1 MKMVFI
7 QPRSEEDIFYAP
19 EPPLGLACL
28 AASLLKYNSDLEIEI
43 IDGFLLDYN
52 DYLREISEI
61 DADIVGVTSTLL
73 QLGGATKIPSLV
85 NDANA
90 KFILGGPGVANI
102 SSSKLYDNGYSV
114 LCHGEGERTIV
125 EFVEALEGKLSLKDV
140 DGISFLSHGR
150 EIRTPPRKLIDNLD
164 DIPLPARELL
174 DMEKYIYNWSKIL
187 GVRTTQ
193 MISSRGCQFSCRFC
207 DRTVFGRK
215 IRFMSSG
222 RVIEE
227 MKQLYDKY
235 KVKSIYF
242 EDDLFTLNKRRVL
255 DFCATMKEE
264 LPGKNW
270 GANARVETVDFE
282 MLSQMK
288 QAGCTELNFG
298 IESGSQRILDFLG
311 KGIKVDQIK
320 KTFRWVNEL
329 EINGGMYLIIG
340 IPGEKQSDIDMT
352 KKLIL
357 ELEPK
362 IITLSFLTPIPGTEV
377 FEMTKHLIRQDADFY
392 NFNDAYESAYK
403 KDAFEVEPIERY
415 REVMNYFLETFKGK
429 IDPNFSITGDGSII
443 YGNSEST

>member
-1 MKMVFI
+1 MRLVFI
-7 QPRSEEDIFYAP
+7 QPRSEKDIFYAP
-19 EPPLGLACL
+19 EPPLGLAYL
-28 AASLLKYNSDLEIEI
+28 AASLLKYNNDMEIEI
-43 IDGFLLDYN
+43 IDGFLLNYD
-52 DYLREISEI
+52 DYLRKISEI
-61 DADIVGVTSTLL
+61 DADIVGVTSTLP
-73 QLGGATKIPSLV
+73 QLGGALKIPSLV
-85 NDANA
+85 DDSNTR
-90 KFILGGPGVANI
+90 FILGGPGVANI
-102 SSSKLYDNGYSV
+102 SSSRLYDSGYSV

-125 EFVEALEGKLSLKDV
+125 ELVEAFEGRLSLKHV
-140 DGISFLSHGR
+140 DGISFFSDGR
-150 EIRTPPRKLIDNLD
+150 ETRTPPRKLIDNLD
-164 DIPLPARELL
+164 DIPRPARELL
-174 DMEKYIYNWSKIL
+174 DMEKYINNWGKIL

-235 KVKSIYF
+235 KVESIYF
-242 EDDLFTLNKRRVL
+242 EDDLFTLNRRRVL
-255 DFCATMKEE
+255 DFCDTMKKE
-264 LPGKNW
+264 LPGKKW

-392 NFNDAYESAYK
+392 NYNDAYESTYEK
-403 KDAFEVEPIERY
+403 NAFEVEPIERY

-429 IDPNFSITGDGSII
+429 INPNFSIMGDGSILQ
-443 YGNSEST
+443 E

>member
-1 MKMVFI
+1 MRLVFI
-7 QPRSEEDIFYAP
+7 QPRSEKDIFYAP
-19 EPPLGLACL
+19 EPPLGLAYL
-28 AASLLKYNSDLEIEI
+28 AASLLKYDNDLDIEI
-43 IDGFLLDYN
+43 IDGFLLNYN
-52 DYLREISEI
+52 DYLKKLSEI

-85 NDANA
+85 NNTNT

-102 SSSKLYDNGYSV
+102 SSSKLYDSGYSV

-125 EFVEALEGKLSLKDV
+125 EFVEAVEGRLSLNDV
-140 DGISFLSHGR
+140 DGISFLSDGR
-150 EIRTPPRKLIDNLD
+150 EIRTPPRELINNLD

-174 DMEKYIYNWSKIL
+174 DMEKYINNWSKIL
-187 GVRTTQ
+187 GVLTTQ

-235 KVKSIYF
+235 KVESIYF

-255 DFCATMKEE
+255 DFCMIMKKE
-264 LPGKNW
+264 LPGKKW

-320 KTFRWVNEL
+320 KTFGWVNEL
-329 EINGGMYLIIG
+329 EMNGGMYLIIG

-362 IITLSFLTPIPGTEV
+362 SITLSFLTPIPGTEV

-443 YGNSEST
+443 WGNSMST

>member
-1 MKMVFI
+1 MRLVFI
-7 QPRSEEDIFYAP
+7 QPRSEKDIFYAP
-19 EPPLGLACL
+19 EPPLGLAYL
-28 AASLLKYNSDLEIEI
+28 AASLLKYNNDLEIEI
-43 IDGFLLDYN
+43 IDGFLLNYN
-52 DYLREISEI
+52 DYLRKISEI
-61 DADIVGVTSTLL
+61 EADIVGVTSTLL
-73 QLGGATKIPSLV
+73 QLGGATKIPNLV
-85 NDANA
+85 NDTNA

-102 SSSKLYDNGYSV
+102 SSSKLYNSGYSV

-125 EFVEALEGKLSLKDV
+125 ELFEAFEGRLSLKNV
-140 DGISFLSHGR
+140 DGISFLSDGK
-150 EIRTPPRKLIDNLD
+150 ETRTPPRKLVNNLD
-164 DIPLPARELL
+164 AIPLPARELL

-227 MKQLYDKY
+227 MEQLYDKY
-235 KVKSIYF
+235 KVESIYF

-255 DFCATMKEE
+255 DFCAAMKKE
-264 LPGKNW
+264 LPGKKW

-429 IDPNFSITGDGSII
+429 IDPNFSITGDGAII
-443 YGNSEST
+443 CGNSEST

>member
-1 MKMVFI
+1 L
-7 QPRSEEDIFYAP
+7 P
-19 EPPLGLACL
+19 
-28 AASLLKYNSDLEIEI
+28 
-43 IDGFLLDYN
+43 
-52 DYLREISEI
+52 
-61 DADIVGVTSTLL
+61 
-73 QLGGATKIPSLV
+73 QLGGALKIPSLV
-85 NDANA
+85 DDSNTR
-90 KFILGGPGVANI
+90 FILGGPGVANI
-102 SSSKLYDNGYSV
+102 SSSRLYDSGYSV

-125 EFVEALEGKLSLKDV
+125 ELVEAFEEGLSLKDV
-140 DGISFLSHGR
+140 DGISFFSDGR

-164 DIPLPARELL
+164 DIPRPARELL
-174 DMEKYIYNWSKIL
+174 DMEKYINNWGKIL

-207 DRTVFGRK
+207 DRTIFGRK
-215 IRFMSSG
+215 IRFISSG

-235 KVKSIYF
+235 KVESIYF
-242 EDDLFTLNKRRVL
+242 EDDLFTLNRRRVL
-255 DFCATMKEE
+255 DFCDTMKKE
-264 LPGKNW
+264 LPGKKW

-282 MLSQMK
+282 MLTQMK
-288 QAGCTELNFG
+288 EAGCTELNFG

-340 IPGEKQSDIDMT
+340 IPGEKQNDIDMT

-392 NFNDAYESAYK
+392 NYNDAYESTYEK
-403 KDAFEVEPIERY
+403 NAFEVEPIERY

-429 IDPNFSITGDGSII
+429 INPNFSIMGDGSILQ
-443 YGNSEST
+443 E

>member
-1 MKMVFI
+1 MRLVFI
-7 QPRSEEDIFYAP
+7 QPRSEKDIFYAP
-19 EPPLGLACL
+19 EPPLGLAYL
-28 AASLLKYNSDLEIEI
+28 AASLLKYNNDIEIEI
-43 IDGFLLDYN
+43 IDGFLLNYD
-52 DYLREISEI
+52 DYLRKISEI
-61 DADIVGVTSTLL
+61 DADIVGVTSTLP
-73 QLGGATKIPSLV
+73 QLGGALKIPRLIDDSNTRFV
-85 NDANA
+85 
-90 KFILGGPGVANI
+90 LGGPGVANI
-102 SSSKLYDNGYSV
+102 SSSRLYDSGYSV

-125 EFVEALEGKLSLKDV
+125 ELVEAFEERSLLKDV
-140 DGISFLSHGR
+140 DGLSFFSDGK
-150 EIRTPPRKLIDNLD
+150 ETRTPPRKLIDNLD
-164 DIPLPARELL
+164 DIPRPARELL
-174 DMEKYIYNWSKIL
+174 DMEKYINNWGKIL

-235 KVKSIYF
+235 KVESIYF
-242 EDDLFTLNKRRVL
+242 EDDLFTLNRRRVL
-255 DFCATMKEE
+255 DFCDTMKKE
-264 LPGKNW
+264 LPGKKW

-288 QAGCTELNFG
+288 EAGCTELNFG

-311 KGIKVDQIK
+311 KGIKVDQMK

-392 NFNDAYESAYK
+392 NYNDAYESTYEK
-403 KDAFEVEPIERY
+403 NAFEVEPIERY
-415 REVMNYFLETFKGK
+415 REVMNYFLETFRGK
-429 IDPNFSITGDGSII
+429 INPNFSIMGDGSILQ
-443 YGNSEST
+443 G